1 MRIAIYARVSTDG
14 QSVNAQLVALRQVA
28 EQRGWEVVK
37 EYNDQGI
44 SGAKGRDQ
52 RPALDALLKDAIRGE
67 FRLVA
72 AWSVDRLG
80 RSLQHLVN
88 GLSEL
93 QAAGVGLYLHQQA
106 IDTTTPEGRAM
117 FQMLGV
123 FAEFERSLIQARIRN
138 GIKHAKKH
146 GTKTGRPFG
155 RPKIGYRER
164 QKILKLHREGQTQR
178 SIAKAVGVSRG
189 TVQNVLKEA

>member
-1 MRIAIYARVSTDG
+1 MRVAIYARVSTDG
-14 QSVNAQLVALRQVA
+14 QSVNSQLEALRKVA
-28 EQRGWEVVK
+28 RRRGWRVVK
-37 EYNDQGI
+37 EYTDAGI

-52 RPALDALLKDAIRGE
+52 RPALDAMLKGAVRGE
-67 FRLVA
+67 FDLVA

-88 GLSEL
+88 GLSDL
-93 QAAGVGLYLHQQA
+93 QAAGIGLYLHQQA
-106 IDTTTPEGRAM
+106 IDTTTAEGKAM
-117 FQMLGV
+117 FGMLGV
-123 FAEFERSLIQARIRN
+123 FAEFERSLITARVRN

-155 RPKIGYRER
+155 RPKIEYRDR
-164 QKILKLHREGQTQR
+164 QKILRLHQKGQSQR
-178 SIAKAVGVSRG
+178 SIAKDVGVSRG